1 MRSVRDVVY
10 EFFRAR
16 GMTTMFGNPGSTEL
30 PFLSDFPDD
39 FTYVL
44 GLHEGAAVGMADA
57 YAQVTGR
64 PTVVNLHT
72 APGVGNA
79 MGALVNARANR
90 APLVVTAGQQVRAM
104 MGLEALLTNT
114 NAVDLPRPAVK
125 WSYEPPRPQDV
136 PAALARA
143 TYLAMQPPQGPV
155 FVSLPMD
162 DLTAPADDPATGLT
176 LGRTVTGRA
185 APDPSALADLVER
198 LGGAANPVLVLGGG
212 VDASGGLDAAV
223 ALAEKLRVP
232 VWRAPEP
239 GRLGFPEDHP
249 YFRGS
254 LPNAIAPLA
263 AKLAGH
269 DLIVVIGAAVFR
281 YYPYMPGEFLPAG
294 AALVQVTDDV
304 DEATR
309 APMGDAIVADPG
321 LTLERLAELMPP
333 ADRPA
338 PAGRG
343 TPRTPAYEDG
353 PMTAD
358 VVFATVAGE
367 LPDDAIIVNESPSNL
382 AAHRDQIRP
391 GRPASFFF
399 TTSGGLGFGLPGA
412 VGAALAAPDRR
423 VLAIV
428 GDGSAQYAITALWT
442 AARYRVPVTVVV
454 LVNAEYKILKW
465 FGKREN
471 VAGVPGLDLGGIDH
485 LALAQGYGVE
495 ATRAETP
502 DGLRDALKSAL
513 ATPGPRLIEVPI
525 A

>member
-44 GLHEGAAVGMADA
+44 GLHEGAAVAMADA
-57 YAQVTGR
+57 YAQVTGC

-79 MGALVNARANR
+79 VGALVNAQANR

-104 MGLEALLTNT
+104 MRFDALLTNT
-114 NAVDLPRPAVK
+114 HAVELPRPAVK

-143 TYLAMQPPQGPV
+143 TYLAAQPPQGPV

-162 DLTAPADDPATGLT
+162 DLTAAADDAATDLT
-176 LGRTVTGRA
+176 LARTVTGRA
-185 APDPSALADLVER
+185 APDPAALAGLVER
-198 LGGAANPVLVLGGG
+198 LGAAANPVLVLGGA
-212 VDASGGLDAAV
+212 VDASGGLEAAV

-249 YFRGS
+249 YFRGA
-254 LPNAIAPLA
+254 LPNAIAPLS

-269 DLIVVIGAAVFR
+269 DLIVVIGAAVFK

-294 AALVQVTDDV
+294 ASLVQVTDDA
-304 DEATR
+304 DEAAR
-309 APMGDAIVADPG
+309 APMGDAIVADPR
-321 LTLERLAELMPP
+321 LTLERLAELVPP
-333 ADRPA
+333 ADRPE
-338 PAGRG
+338 PEGRG
-343 TPRTPAYEDG
+343 APRTPSYGEG
-353 PMTAD
+353 PMAAD
-358 VVFATVAGE
+358 AVFATVAGE
-367 LPDDAIIVNESPSNL
+367 LPDDAVIFNESPSNL

-423 VLAIV
+423 VLAVV

-442 AARYRVPVTVVV
+442 AARYRVPVTVIV

-471 VAGVPGLDLGGIDH
+471 VTGVPGLDLGGIDH

-502 DGLRDALKSAL
+502 DALRDALKTAFTSQV
-513 ATPGPRLIEVPI
+513 PRLIEVPI